1 MSIKIDVIGNWIV
14 PILIECAVITA
25 VTFVVC
31 MYFGS
36 RLGSNHDFE
45 RVLGLYGTAT
55 GTTPS
60 SLSLVRMVDP
70 RLQSGAADELGIM
83 NAAMMFSTPM
93 LILVTL
99 GGTGVLSF
107 WVMTGGIAATCILY
121 LVLLKVF
128 RVWRKPSFQF
138 FKGSRSDEPE
148 VAETGVVLRGFLRE
162 PMLNDVSGIVK

>member
-36 RLGSNHDFE
+36 RLGSDHDFE
-45 RVLGLYGTAT
+45 RVLGVYGT
-55 GTTPS
+55 G
-60 SLSLVRMVDP
+60 LSLVRMVDP